1 MIAEG
6 KSGSNGNTMVTDGS
20 GLNFNLFYVYINTS
34 CINQRRKR
42 KTCYRPVQ
50 WR

>member
-20 GLNFNLFYVYINTS
+20 SLNFYLFYVYINTS
-34 CINQRRKR
+34 W
-42 KTCYRPVQ
+42 Y
-50 WR
+50 